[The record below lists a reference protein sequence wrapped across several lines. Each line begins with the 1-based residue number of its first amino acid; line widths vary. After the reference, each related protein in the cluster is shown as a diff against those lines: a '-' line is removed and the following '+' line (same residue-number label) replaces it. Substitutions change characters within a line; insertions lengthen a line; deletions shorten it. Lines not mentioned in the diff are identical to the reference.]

1 MSAAR
6 RSTSDP
12 YRSAPA
18 RAFWSRAV
26 ARGWTP
32 EAAYSGPMPLIRPG
46 ERVASAGSCFAANV
60 VPYLEGAG
68 FAYVRTEPAHPLFG
82 DIEPEPFGYSKFSAA
97 YGNVYTA
104 RQMLQL
110 VQRSTGAFS
119 PAEDRWE
126 DEDGLVDPFR
136 PGLRYRARSARELE
150 LLRAQHLARTRE
162 ALAAADVFVFTLGL
176 TEAWLSREDGAVFP
190 ACPGTVAGTFDP
202 DRHVF
207 HNFTTGE
214 VADDLA
220 ALAAALR
227 AVNPAIR
234 LIFTVSPV
242 PLVAT
247 ATGRHVLEATTYSKS
262 VLRAAA
268 GEAADALPDVVYFPA
283 YEIVTGPQAPDGF
296 FEPDRRNVSE
306 AGIQAVMAALLK
318 ACGAALPG
326 GLASP
331 AAPAARDAAA
341 LLSGA
346 LGDAE
351 CEEAMADRQ
360 ASPPAPDPTRRRWF
374 EHMLDA
380 TVRTA
385 LGRAR

>member
-1 MSAAR
+1 
-6 RSTSDP
+6 
-12 YRSAPA
+12 
-18 RAFWSRAV
+18 
-26 ARGWTP
+26 
-32 EAAYSGPMPLIRPG
+32 
-46 ERVASAGSCFAANV
+46 
-60 VPYLEGAG
+60 VPYLEGASFTYLRAEPPHAL
-68 FAYVRTEPAHPLFG
+68 FA

-110 VQRSTGAFS
+110 VRRATGEFA
-119 PAEDRWE
+119 PVEDRWE
-126 DEDGLVDPFR
+126 TSDGYVDPYR
-136 PGLRYRARSARELE
+136 PGLRYKARSARELE

-162 ALAAADVFVFTLGL
+162 ALAGADVFVFTLGL

-202 DRHVF
+202 DRHIF
-207 HNFTTGE
+207 HNFTTAE
-214 VADDLA
+214 VAADLV
-220 ALAAALR
+220 ALVAALR
-227 AVNPAIR
+227 ALNPGLR
-234 LIFTVSPV
+234 LILTVSPV

-247 ATGRHVLEATTYSKS
+247 ATAGHVLEATTYSKS

-268 GEAADALPDVVYFPA
+268 GEAAASLADVIYFPA
-283 YEIVTGPQAPDGF
+283 YEIVTGPQAPEGF
-296 FEPDRRNVSE
+296 FEADRRNVSE
-306 AGIQAVMAALLK
+306 AGIRAVMAALLT
-318 ACGAALPG
+318 ACGSALP
-326 GLASP
+326 AEFEAVTRPTSN
-331 AAPAARDAAA
+331 DTAA

-360 ASPPAPDPTRRRWF
+360 ASSPSPGPTRRRWF
-374 EHMLDA
+374 EQVLDA